1 MNLWTETPHRDASG
15 AVKIALAKCS
25 MLCHHGRI
33 QPEALACKRLWLVAT
48 SLRSGRLASHA
59 STPATLLSRLQ
70 TTVRRRQA
78 PAARLQ
84 ALMAEAERVL
94 TSQAQQ
100 VSRRRQSGS
109 RSQEGDVLL
118 Q

>member
-48 SLRSGRLASHA
+48 SLRSARLASHA
-59 STPATLLSRLQ
+59 STPATLLLQMQ
-70 TTVRRRQA
+70 TTVPRQPGCRPSWQKLYGYNPTKA
-78 PAARLQ
+78 KALLNQ
-84 ALMAEAERVL
+84 A
-94 TSQAQQ
+94 
-100 VSRRRQSGS
+100 GYP
-109 RSQEGDVLL
+109 
-118 Q
+118 

>member
-1 MNLWTETPHRDASG
+1 MAG
-15 AVKIALAKCS
+15 
-25 MLCHHGRI
+25 
-33 QPEALACKRLWLVAT
+33 KRLWLVAT

-59 STPATLLSRLQ
+59 STPATLLSRMQ
-70 TTVRRRQA
+70 MTARRRQA

-84 ALMAEAERVL
+84 ALVAEAERVL

-100 VSRRRQSGS
+100 QVSRRRQSGS
-109 RSQEGDVLL
+109 RSHEGDVLL